1 MYKREILF
9 NVTFHS
15 GGVNMHEGKGKDNV
29 NSMVFSKGQANFVNR
44 NPEVYRNIYS

>member
-1 MYKREILF
+1 MGLTSIFFCSMNKREILF

-29 NSMVFSKGQANFVNR
+29 NSMVFSKGQANF
-44 NPEVYRNIYS
+44 IK